1 MKTLHLD
8 DKNQELY
15 QEEYQPDSNKYT
27 KRSPTNQ
34 FKKIQCRL
42 FLSVPQTNS
51 KHTANNIIWFK
62 TIHYEFRVLAII
74 ALLSWT
80 KLKLKDHIQVE
91 FLFFN
96 TCRKNSGLFEVFN
109 LHFYKKMFE
118 IRKFTPHFQ
127 YGSEEFLIWM
137 LNLTSKTPYPIQK
150 EYLLLILNLISLR
163 KCRLFIE
170 FKSDLSVSWM

>member
-91 FLFFN
+91 FLFFK
-96 TCRKNSGLFEVFN
+96 TCRKIVAYLKFSIYIFMKKCLKFENSHHFFN
-109 LHFYKKMFE
+109 TEAKNF
-118 IRKFTPHFQ
+118 
-127 YGSEEFLIWM
+127 
-137 LNLTSKTPYPIQK
+137 
-150 EYLLLILNLISLR
+150 
-163 KCRLFIE
+163 
-170 FKSDLSVSWM
+170 